1 MLPARVD
8 TATGPART
16 IRDSSAYAGGRAARN
31 LETSIGNVH
40 LVGREVYYG
49 FTAGGTLG
57 RHLGTVPADVY
68 FRDRFA
74 VRILGAYREL
84 VAREDA
90 EAAATAEAEGERLGA
105 RFDGGDFLAFLL
117 AAVPTA

>member
-8 TATGPART
+8 TATGPAYTR
-16 IRDSSAYAGGRAARN
+16 RDSSASVGGRAARN
-31 LETSIGNVH
+31 LETSIGTVH

-57 RHLGTVPADVY
+57 HHLGTVPADVY
-68 FRDRFA
+68 FADRFA

-84 VAREDA
+84 VAHEAAAAAIA
-90 EAAATAEAEGERLGA
+90 EAARPAFVLP
-105 RFDGGDFLAFLL
+105 DGVDFLDFLL
-117 AAVPTA
+117 APVPAA